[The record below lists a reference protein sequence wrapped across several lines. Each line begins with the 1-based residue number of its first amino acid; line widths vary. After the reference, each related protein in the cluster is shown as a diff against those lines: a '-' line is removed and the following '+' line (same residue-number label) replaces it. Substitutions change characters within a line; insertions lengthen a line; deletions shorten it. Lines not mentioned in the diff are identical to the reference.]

1 MTHHAIANSQK
12 SSRVQGRTNHSES
25 KISDTCWDSFSHSDP
40 KGVGEEGP
48 SFHPQ
53 KLFPS

>member
-12 SSRVQGRTNHSES
+12 SSRVQGRTNHSEIN
-25 KISDTCWDSFSHSDP
+25 ISDTCWDSFSHSGP
-40 KGVGEEGP
+40 EGVGEEGP
-48 SFHPQ
+48 CFHPQ